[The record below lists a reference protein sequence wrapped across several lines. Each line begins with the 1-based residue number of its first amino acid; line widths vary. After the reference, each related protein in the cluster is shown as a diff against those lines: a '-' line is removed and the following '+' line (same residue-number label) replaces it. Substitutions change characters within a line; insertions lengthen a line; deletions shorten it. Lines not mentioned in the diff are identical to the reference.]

1 MEEISGGIFANCT
14 KHVSFEHKYE
24 QCGNATDPCGL
35 IEDMST
41 CHTIRK
47 WMGFYIPSVICFL
60 AVLIDL
66 YCLFITILLLRTL
79 NEQTK
84 KRYVFVVVR
93 LSSAILVA
101 LCIVIIQSTDFFDAP
116 FQDSF
121 AFYAIFF
128 VVYDFSIFS
137 LLGSFTG
144 VAVITYFGVMRPLFY
159 RDRLTVKVM
168 YLLAVGICIF
178 AACVSIPMGLFQAA
192 DAVDGPI
199 SCDSSS
205 CQIIVKWLLFSV
217 SCIILIGATST
228 LLFVTVSLY
237 WHSYKSRKMG
247 NITSSP
253 SEHGR
258 ARLAWTCAVLII
270 LSSVELIPTG
280 LLLAYGNL
288 STSDDCDDFYRAD
301 QLIVPTVISCTET
314 VLGSITFLLD
324 PFINFFF
331 DRHISKYIAQQIK
344 SVRNKLFSPKEETVM
359 TSDK

>member
-1 MEEISGGIFANCT
+1 MCADRGPV
-14 KHVSFEHKYE
+14 H
-24 QCGNATDPCGL
+24 
-35 IEDMST
+35 MS
-41 CHTIRK
+41 CDSK
-47 WMGFYIPSVICFL
+47 MDGFYIPSVICFL

-101 LCIVIIQSTDFFDAP
+101 LCIVIIQSTDFWDAP

-168 YLLAVGICIF
+168 YTLAAGICIF

-217 SCIILIGATST
+217 SCVILIGATST

-344 SVRNKLFSPKEETVM
+344 SRKSVIPKKEKFSLTPFFLPK
-359 TSDK
+359 